1 MLEQK
6 QQIYAFDNFRLDVAN
21 RELRH
26 YDQPVALH
34 AKAFDMLVVLV
45 ENGGRLVQKD
55 DLFSRVWPDQIVE
68 ESNLT
73 VQISAIRK
81 ALGERKENPHYIA
94 TVPGHGYRFTG
105 NLISVDAE
113 EEELVIERHSMSRL
127 AIETESAV
135 GANENVLSKNFAA
148 QNIGALTARD
158 GAEVT
163 RDPRTM
169 GRGTLLFAG
178 LVMLAISLGVFLVLK
193 RTKSSDTTASAAPIK
208 SIAVLPFKPLVAGS
222 RDESL
227 ELGMA
232 ETLIMRLSTLREIK
246 VPPTNAVR
254 KYGGL
259 EQDAVAAGRELQVE
273 SVLDGNIQRAG
284 DRLRVTVRLIR
295 VADGQTLWTERFE
308 QNFTEIFAVQ
318 DSVAEQVAAAL
329 AVRLTGEQREVLVK
343 RYTNNTQ
350 AYEFFI
356 KGAYSGGTEEGRK
369 KSIEYF
375 QQAIG
380 LDPGYALAYA
390 TMANSYIA
398 LGSFLSPHET
408 FPKAAAAARKA
419 LELDETLSDAHRA
432 LGSYKLN
439 YEWNWPEAERELKR
453 AIELDPSNDGAHSEY
468 GSYLITIGQ
477 FDEAIALRKRA
488 SDLAGPSAA
497 PVIANLGNAYLYAR
511 RYEEAIK
518 QYQRV
523 LELNPRMA
531 RGHVALGMTYAL
543 MGKHE
548 EAIAEIKQAISLR
561 DDVRNIAALGY
572 AYAVAGKRAEARKV
586 IDDLAELSKGRYGSP
601 YFISGIYAGLGERDQ
616 AFAWLEKAY
625 QERQPSLTLIGVEA
639 VFDPLRSDPRFAAL
653 LRRVGLPS

>member
-1 MLEQK
+1 MSEQK
-6 QQIYAFDNFRLDVAN
+6 PQIYEFDNFRLDVPN
-21 RELRH
+21 RELLRDGTH
-26 YDQPVALH
+26 VALP
-34 AKAFDMLVVLV
+34 AKAFDMLVVLI
-45 ENGGRLVQKD
+45 ENGGRLVGKD
-55 DLFSRVWPDQIVE
+55 DLFGRVWPDQIVE

-73 VQISAIRK
+73 VQVSAIRK

-105 NLISVDAE
+105 NLISVEAE

-127 AIETESAV
+127 AIETESAA

-148 QNIGALTARD
+148 QNVGALTARN
-158 GAEVT
+158 GAEVI
-163 RDPRTM
+163 RDPHTM
-169 GRGTLLFAG
+169 RRRTLLFAG
-178 LVMLAISLGVFLVLK
+178 LVMLAISFGVFLVLK

-232 ETLIMRLSTLREIK
+232 ETLIMRLSSLREIK

-259 EQDAVAAGRELQVE
+259 DQDAVAAGRELGVE
-273 SVLDGNIQRAG
+273 SVLDGNIQKAG
-284 DRLRVTVRLIR
+284 DRLRVTVRLVR
-295 VADGQTLWTERFE
+295 VADGQTLWTESFE

-318 DSVAEQVAAAL
+318 DSVAERVAAAL
-329 AVRLTGEQREVLVK
+329 AVRLTGEQREALVK

-350 AYEFFI
+350 AYECFI
-356 KGAYSGGTEEGRK
+356 KGVHSPGSEEGRQ
-369 KSIEYF
+369 KSIESF
-375 QQAIG
+375 QQAID
-380 LDPGYALAYA
+380 LDPNYALAYA
-390 TMANSYIA
+390 AMANSYIS
-398 LGSFLSPHET
+398 LGWFLSPDET

-419 LELDETLSDAHRA
+419 LELDETISDAHRA

-439 YEWNWPEAERELKR
+439 YEWNWSEAEREFKR
-453 AIELDPSNDGAHSEY
+453 AMQLDPNNDGAYSEY
-468 GSYLITIGQ
+468 GEYLITIGR

-488 SDLAGPSAA
+488 SDLAGPSSF
-497 PVIANLGNAYLYAR
+497 PVITNLGNTYHFAR

-518 QYQRV
+518 HYQRA
-523 LELNPRMA
+523 LELNPRLA
-531 RGHVALGMTYAL
+531 RGHVAMGMAYVQLGKY
-543 MGKHE
+543 E

-561 DDVRNIAALGY
+561 DEIRYIAALGY
-572 AYAVAGKRAEARKV
+572 AYAAAGKRTEARKV
-586 IDDLAELSKGRYGSP
+586 IDDLVELSKGKYVRP
-601 YFISGIYAGLGERDQ
+601 FFIAGIYAALGEPDQ

-625 QERQPSLTLIGVEA
+625 KDRHPQMTLLGVDP

-653 LRRVGLPS
+653 VRRVGIPS